1 MFESAAS
8 AAPLHYALKPAL
20 PALLGTPLP
29 FQLRLPL
36 PQLFT
41 LSGGVAG
48 PHACGD
54 IPQAVVNALAR
65 GCVPDLVLLARST
78 LTRCRSARGL

>member
-1 MFESAAS
+1 MFESAAH

-20 PALLGTPLP
+20 PALLGAPLL

-36 PQLFT
+36 PQLLT
-41 LSGGVAG
+41 LFGVVAG

-54 IPQAVVNALAR
+54 VPQTVVDALAR
-65 GCVPDLVLLARST
+65 GCVPDLVLLARFT
-78 LTRCRSARGL
+78 LTG